1 MVALFS
7 FLLVCRRLMGNSYEN
22 VGRFCKSP
30 GGRFYQ
36 IVLQVFIPP
45 FGKLRSGLV
54 SVPFMGNPFE
64 NGS

>member
-22 VGRFCKSP
+22 V
-30 GGRFYQ
+30 GRFYQ